1 MFSQRIKALGDLVSA
16 NNKVIDIGTDH
27 AYLPIYLVL
36 KRGFKEA
43 FASDVSQKV
52 LVQAEANIAKYKLED
67 KIHLYLSDGFKNLEN
82 TYDTAVIAGMGAET
96 IKKIVTTP
104 NLPPELIIGSN
115 NHLEII
121 REFFMKL
128 GYKIVKEEIIYE
140 DGKYYDLIKYGKG
153 YEKLSANEI
162 KYGKHHHKKYLQDI
176 LTKQK
181 KIYEQSKNAKLLEEI
196 YSLEKF
202 IGKIPD

>member
-52 LVQAEANIAKYKLED
+52 LVQVETNIAKYKLKD
-67 KIHLYLSDGFKNLEN
+67 KIHVYLSDGFKDLKES
-82 TYDTAVIAGMGAET
+82 YDTAVIAGMGAET
-96 IKKIVTTP
+96 IKKIVTDAT
-104 NLPPELIIGSN
+104 LPFEIIIGSN
-115 NHLEII
+115 NHLEVI
-121 REFFMKL
+121 RETFMKL
-128 GYKIVKEEIIYE
+128 GYKIIKEVVIYE
-140 DGKYYDLIKYGKG
+140 DGKYYDLIKYQKG
-153 YEKLSANEI
+153 SEYLSIEDI

-181 KIYEQSKNAKLLEEI
+181 MIYQQSKDAKLLEEI
-196 YSLEKF
+196 HSLEKF
-202 IGKIPD
+202 IEKIPD